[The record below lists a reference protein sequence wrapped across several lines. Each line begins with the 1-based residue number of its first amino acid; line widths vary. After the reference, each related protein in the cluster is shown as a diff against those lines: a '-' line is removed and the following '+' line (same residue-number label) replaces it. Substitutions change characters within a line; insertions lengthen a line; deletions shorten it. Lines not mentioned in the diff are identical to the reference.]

1 MSRVLAWVLLWAAA
15 APVWADDIFTVPPA
29 LWDRPRSARAVL
41 DQPAVRQAIELYLAR
56 PAARL
61 VIHHGNGP
69 DPLAQAEEF
78 RAWLM
83 ALAIDGARVDLRND
97 LRANEALKLEVMK

>member
-1 MSRVLAWVLLWAAA
+1 VLAWVLLCAVA
-15 APVWADDIFTVPPA
+15 APAWADDIYAVPPA

-41 DQPAVRQAIELYLAR
+41 DQPAVRQAVELYLAR
-56 PAARL
+56 PASRL
-61 VIHHGNGP
+61 VIHHGNGL

-83 ALAIDGARVDLRND
+83 ALGIDEARVSLVND
-97 LRANEALKLEVMK
+97 TRPNEALKVEVVK

>member
-1 MSRVLAWVLLWAAA
+1 V
-15 APVWADDIFTVPPA
+15 FTVPPA

-41 DQPAVRQAIELYLAR
+41 ELPAVRQAVEVYTAR
-56 PAARL
+56 PGSRL
-61 VIHHGNGP
+61 VIHHGTGA

-83 ALAIDGARVDLRND
+83 ALAIDGARIGFVSDLRQ
-97 LRANEALKLEVMK
+97 NEPLKVEVVK

>member
-1 MSRVLAWVLLWAAA
+1 MSRVLAWMLVCVVAAPAAA
-15 APVWADDIFTVPPA
+15 ADEFTVPPD

-41 DQPAVRQAIELYLAR
+41 ELPAVRQAVGLYLAR
-56 PAARL
+56 PASRL
-61 VIHHGNGP
+61 VIHHGTGP

-83 ALAIDGARVDLRND
+83 ALAIDGARISLVSDSRQ
-97 LRANEALKLEVMK
+97 NEPLKVEVVK

>member
-1 MSRVLAWVLLWAAA
+1 MSRVLTSLLFFTVAAA
-15 APVWADDIFTVPPA
+15 AAAADRFTVPPA

-41 DQPAVRQAIELYLAR
+41 EQPAVRQAVEMYLAR
-56 PAARL
+56 PGSRL

-69 DPLAQAEEF
+69 DPLAQADEF

-83 ALAIDGARVDLRND
+83 ALAIDVTRISLVND
-97 LRANEALKLEVMK
+97 LKSNESLQMEVR

>member
-1 MSRVLAWVLLWAAA
+1 MSRVLAWVLLCAVSAPAGAADA
-15 APVWADDIFTVPPA
+15 FAVPPA
-29 LWDRPRSARAVL
+29 LWDHPRSARAVL
-41 DQPAVRQAIELYLAR
+41 NQPAVRQAVELLMAR
-56 PAARL
+56 PGSRL

-83 ALAIDGARVDLRND
+83 VLAIDGSRVSLVSDIRQ
-97 LRANEALKLEVMK
+97 NEPLKMEVVK

>member
-1 MSRVLAWVLLWAAA
+1 LWAAA
-15 APVWADDIFTVPPA
+15 AYAWADDIFTVPPA
-29 LWDRPRSARAVL
+29 LWDHPRSARAVL
-41 DQPAVRQAIELYLAR
+41 EQPAVRQAIELHLAR
-56 PAARL
+56 PASRL

-97 LRANEALKLEVMK
+97 MRSNEALKLEVVVK